1 MNQCAHSEDDDDD
14 CKLSGTGATKAM
26 EWSQRDK
33 KNAVGR
39 AWDPMSKHI
48 RKTRGLGEAQSKSP
62 ELNKSSKI

>member
-33 KNAVGR
+33 KKTLLDELGIQCQNTLGR
-39 AWDPMSKHI
+39 QGA
-48 RKTRGLGEAQSKSP
+48 
-62 ELNKSSKI
+62 